1 MLLQLNISNFAL
13 IESLSISFESGFN
26 VLSGETGAGKS
37 ILIDAINYV
46 LGVKFTKNSI
56 RTGEKKTFVEAVF
69 SIKNYRTIDILKSL
83 EIEYNDVLIISRE
96 AFQSGKNITKINGK
110 TVLLNQLRLISSTL
124 MDIHGQH
131 ESQTL
136 MNSENHINFL
146 DTFGYDILKKEKERY
161 YIYYNDLKDVEGKI
175 NELSKKTGDKDKIID
190 FLKYQIDE
198 IEKSKLKDGEDVEL
212 EEKYAVIS
220 NSETINKILGSSYEK
235 LYTGNEQNLS
245 IFDNLGMIIKELRSI
260 SEHSDEIRSLADS
273 MEESYYN
280 LEENIST
287 IRDLKDRIEFDDREL
302 EYLNNRLYYI
312 DGLKKKYGNT
322 IKDINEYKEKIK
334 AQYEELVNI
343 SDIIKNLL
351 SDKQNIYMKL
361 IDQAKKIHNIRE
373 EIAKNLEEKIVNELK
388 YVGLD
393 KSIFNIKI
401 KFDENNINENGA
413 DKVHFFITTNPGEP
427 LRELERV
434 VSGGELSRIM
444 LAFKTVFV
452 DKDNIPSVIFDE
464 IDTGISGKIAQ
475 SVAEKMYAISMNHQV
490 FCITHLPQIACI
502 SDVHYLIEK
511 KILNNKTYTFVNRLN
526 IEGKEKIIAKMISG
540 SELTNLTLANAK
552 EMISLSNNK
561 KKYLRKNY
569 NN

>member
-13 IESLSISFESGFN
+13 IESLSISFENGFN

-69 SIKNYRTIDILKSL
+69 SIKNSKTIELLKKL
-83 EIEYNDVLIISRE
+83 EIDYDDILIISRE

-110 TVLLNQLRLISSTL
+110 TVLLTQLRKVSATL

-146 DTFGYDILKKEKERY
+146 DSFGDGILNKEKEKYR
-161 YIYYNDLKDVEGKI
+161 IYYRELKEIEFKI
-175 NELSKKTGDKDKIID
+175 EELSKKTGDKDKIID

-198 IEKSKLKDGEDVEL
+198 IEKAKLKDGEDVEL
-212 EEKYAVIS
+212 EERYSIIS
-220 NSETINKILGSSYEK
+220 NSEAISKILCSSYEK
-235 LYTGNEQNLS
+235 LYTGKEQTLS
-245 IFDNLGMIIKELRSI
+245 IFDNLGVVIKELRSI
-260 SEHSDEIRSLADS
+260 EEHSDEIKSVASSL
-273 MEESYYN
+273 EESYYN
-280 LEENIST
+280 IEENISI
-287 IRDLKDRIEFDDREL
+287 IRDIKDKIEFDDKEL
-302 EYLNNRLYYI
+302 EYVNNRLYTI

-322 IKDINEYKEKIK
+322 ISDIKKYREKIIN
-334 AQYEELVNI
+334 QYEELVNF
-343 SDIIKNLL
+343 SEIIQKL
-351 SDKQNIYMKL
+351 SIDKDTIHIKVV
-361 IDQAKKIHNIRE
+361 DQAKKIHSTRE
-373 EIAKNLEEKIVNELK
+373 KIAKTLEQKILDELK
-388 YVGLD
+388 YVGLG
-393 KSIFNIKI
+393 KSIFNINI
-401 KFDENNINENGA
+401 EFNEQNINENGG
-413 DKVHFFITTNPGEP
+413 DRVKFFITTNPGEP
-427 LRELERV
+427 LRELEKV

-464 IDTGISGKIAQ
+464 IDTGISGKVAQ
-475 SVAEKMYAISMNHQV
+475 SVAEKIYAISNNHQV

-511 KILNNKTYTFVNRLN
+511 KILNDKTFTFVNRLTL
-526 IEGKEKIIAKMISG
+526 EQKEKAIAKMISG
-540 SELTNLTLANAK
+540 SEITNLTLANAK
-552 EMISLSNNK
+552 EMIILADNK
-561 KKYLRKNY
+561 KKSLRKIL
-569 NN
+569 

>member
-13 IESLSISFESGFN
+13 IESLSISFENGFN

-69 SIKNYRTIDILKSL
+69 SIKNSKTIELLKKL
-83 EIEYNDVLIISRE
+83 EIDYDDILIISRE

-110 TVLLNQLRLISSTL
+110 TVLLTQLRKVSATL

-146 DTFGYDILKKEKERY
+146 DSFGDSILNKEKEKYR
-161 YIYYNDLKDVEGKI
+161 IYYRELKEIEFKI
-175 NELSKKTGDKDKIID
+175 EELSKKTGDKDKIID

-198 IEKSKLKDGEDVEL
+198 IEKAKLKDGEDVEL
-212 EEKYAVIS
+212 EERYSIIS
-220 NSETINKILGSSYEK
+220 NSEAISKILCSSYEK
-235 LYTGNEQNLS
+235 LYTGKEQTLS
-245 IFDNLGMIIKELRSI
+245 IFDNLGVVIKELRSI
-260 SEHSDEIRSLADS
+260 EEHSDEIKSVASSL
-273 MEESYYN
+273 EESYYN
-280 LEENIST
+280 IEENISI
-287 IRDLKDRIEFDDREL
+287 IRDIKDKIEFDDKEL
-302 EYLNNRLYYI
+302 EYVNNRLYTI

-322 IKDINEYKEKIK
+322 ISDIKKYREKIIN
-334 AQYEELVNI
+334 QYEELVNF
-343 SDIIKNLL
+343 SEIIQKL
-351 SDKQNIYMKL
+351 SIDKDTIHIKVV
-361 IDQAKKIHNIRE
+361 DQAKKIHSTRE
-373 EIAKNLEEKIVNELK
+373 KIAKTLEQKILDELK
-388 YVGLD
+388 YVGLG
-393 KSIFNIKI
+393 KSIFNINI
-401 KFDENNINENGA
+401 EFNEQNINENGG
-413 DKVHFFITTNPGEP
+413 DRVKFFITTNPGEP
-427 LRELERV
+427 LRELEKV

-464 IDTGISGKIAQ
+464 IDTGISGKVAQ
-475 SVAEKMYAISMNHQV
+475 SVAEKIYAISNNHQV

-511 KILNNKTYTFVNRLN
+511 KILNDKTFTFVNRLTL
-526 IEGKEKIIAKMISG
+526 EEKEKAIAKMISG
-540 SELTNLTLANAK
+540 SEITNLTLANAK
-552 EMISLSNNK
+552 EMIILADNK
-561 KKYLRKNY
+561 KKSLRKIL
-569 NN
+569 